1 VHRDLRGLPR
11 SAVSVV
17 TVPHGVADYAVCPPT
32 WFDRSEEDSMADNR
46 TWDQEDKWWEQ
57 SFSSR
62 PYASGRTYDDFRP
75 AYRYGFESGQHSMGR
90 TWNDVEPDL
99 RTGWDKYLHR
109 PAGGS
114 TWEHVKDAVR
124 DAWHRI
130 TGQHDL
136 DADKMSESEVDRLT
150 RGGRPR

>member
-17 TVPHGVADYAVCPPT
+17 TVPRGVAEYPARPS
-32 WFDRSEEDSMADNR
+32 WFHRSEEDSMADSR
-46 TWDQEDKWWEQ
+46 TWAQEDKWWEQ
-57 SFSSR
+57 NFSSR

-75 AYRYGFESGQHSMGR
+75 AYRYGFESGQHNMGR

-99 RTGWDKYLHR
+99 RTGWEKYTHR
-109 PAGGS
+109 PAGS
-114 TWEHVKDAVR
+114 TWEHAKEAVR
-124 DAWHRI
+124 EAWHRI

-136 DADKMSESEVDRLT
+136 DADKMSESEVDRLS
-150 RGGRPR
+150 GGSRPR